1 MISDKTLELNNDM
14 TVRAF
19 VYRPNLSGKNFKNTK
34 YYHFSINKKNLALS
48 RFSSPSLSHVPLL
61 FILNIDVIVLT
72 FYLIVTD
79 REMVIFEK
87 TGDSLWRV
95 AETDSF
101 VIIQQTVLEF
111 YSTNPGNVTCILY
124 ILILLYGLRNLWAD
138 TGCKSS
144 NWPTISPRLLPGILI
159 Q

>member
-1 MISDKTLELNNDM
+1 MEGLNMISDKTLELNNDM

-19 VYRPNLSGKNFKNTK
+19 VYRPNMSGKNFKNTK
-34 YYHFSINKKNLALS
+34 YYHFSINKKNLALR

-87 TGDSLWRV
+87 TGDSL
-95 AETDSF
+95 
-101 VIIQQTVLEF
+101 
-111 YSTNPGNVTCILY
+111 
-124 ILILLYGLRNLWAD
+124 
-138 TGCKSS
+138 
-144 NWPTISPRLLPGILI
+144 
-159 Q
+159 